1 MINKFLENVCNF
13 LNFNSDNSKE
23 ISSKFSKENFE
34 ENFKDVLE
42 ILKTEYNLESER
54 TKSIEKKS
62 KYFFNINGSYYI
74 FNCTQYTNKFSFK

>member
-23 ISSKFSKENFE
+23 ISKKFSKENFE

-42 ILKTEYNLESER
+42 ILKTEYNLERER
-54 TKSIEKKS
+54 TKSIEKKQI
-62 KYFFNINGSYYI
+62 FF
-74 FNCTQYTNKFSFK
+74 